1 MSRVDRGRAGAG
13 SAARQPWREAL
24 SPQGGHVP
32 LPARR
37 RLLHALVITAGWL
50 IFAWSWHRVTA
61 GRPEL
66 GELRLLMLGALVVVP
81 PLTLGWVA
89 HNVGIHRRKG
99 PRRSVPAVALR
110 YDTDFNGRHI
120 EADWSRLTRA
130 RRIDIVVEGN
140 RKRFVADERPPA
152 AAAQP
157 AAEELA

>member
-1 MSRVDRGRAGAG
+1 VAGE
-13 SAARQPWREAL
+13 ARQRWHEAL

-32 LPARR
+32 LPPRR
-37 RLLHALVITAGWL
+37 RLLHALVIAAGWL

-61 GRPEL
+61 ASPEL

-99 PRRSVPAVALR
+99 PRRSVTAVALR
-110 YDTDFNGRHI
+110 YDTDFNGRRI
-120 EADWSRLTRA
+120 DADWSRLARA
-130 RRIDIVVEGN
+130 RRIDIVVDGEH
-140 RKRFVADERPPA
+140 KRFVADERPLA
-152 AAAQP
+152 VSEL